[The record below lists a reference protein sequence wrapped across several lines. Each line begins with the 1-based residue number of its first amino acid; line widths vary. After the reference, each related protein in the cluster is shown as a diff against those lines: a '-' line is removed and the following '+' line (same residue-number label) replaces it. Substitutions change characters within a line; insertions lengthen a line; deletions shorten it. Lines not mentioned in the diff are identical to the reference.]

1 MKKEQSKLIIVEIL
15 QNALAGQLKPDCK
28 FNPQHIADAI
38 NQKVEFE
45 STMGE
50 NVNKE
55 IIETIIERVETAKK
69 ENDIE
74 FENLDQKTETLLRNF
89 VRGKSHAY
97 QELLD
102 ILNKV

>member
-15 QNALAGQLKPDCK
+15 QNALAGQLKPACK
-28 FNPQHIADAI
+28 FNPQHVADAI

-55 IIETIIERVETAKK
+55 IIETIIERVVTAKK

-74 FENLDQKTETLLRNF
+74 FDNLDPNTETLLRNF